1 MIVSSVVEL
10 THPTAGCP
18 SNATLAEF
26 TFAPGTANQIS
37 LRDESDQSS
46 GSPMTVSGGSTNRG
60 HCAPAHIVALPL
72 IVHDPSCKH
81 SATRFT
87 SGGQFAAA
95 QSSFTFAQLSA
106 TTATNGEVALKIFIA
121 ARYTLPKP
129 TARSARIVS
138 NFGRPTARSAR
149 IVSNFGRPTA
159 RSARIASYFGRPTA
173 RSARIVSNFGRPT
186 ARTAR
191 PTAHFARPSA
201 PCSTPPC
208 TLQLV
213 TSVVTLLQS
222 PSPALVTA
230 R

>member
-129 TARSARIVS
+129 TARTARPSA
-138 NFGRPTARSAR
+138 NFANPTARTAM
-149 IVSNFGRPTA
+149 PTA
-159 RSARIASYFGRPTA
+159 RTARPTA